1 MSWLR
6 AKPQTGAGV
15 GFRFHRS
22 FRLFPGVRLNLSK
35 SGVSA
40 TLGVPGANV
49 NIRGRRLRRTMG
61 IPGSGLS
68 HVEEYT
74 LGKGEPDA
82 ELEPAKTA
90 GVGWLRRLFGR

>member
-1 MSWLR
+1 M
-6 AKPQTGAGV
+6 
-15 GFRFHRS
+15 GFRFHKS

-35 SGVSA
+35 SGVST

-49 NIRGRRLRRTMG
+49 NIRGRRVRRTVG

-74 LGKGEPDA
+74 IGKADVPRTAPD
-82 ELEPAKTA
+82 KTA
-90 GVGWLRRLFGR
+90 GVGLLRRLFGR